1 MSYTMTLD
9 APRRVLTHAT
19 RNGTRSQ
26 KEMSRLFV
34 AFLTSQY
41 LESSCE
47 EGTDDPVSRVIGCI
61 KAGKSSDAL
70 VKELRGA

>member
-1 MSYTMTLD
+1 LD

-41 LESSCE
+41 LESSRE
-47 EGTDDPVSRVIGCI
+47 DEAEDPVARVIGCI
-61 KAGKSSDAL
+61 KTEKSSDEL
-70 VKELRGA
+70 VKELRVVAPPEI